1 MGKFKDK
8 AKKFWEE
15 NKGEIIAFGVTVG
28 AIAGAGLIASKSYQ
42 AGFVDGGMTGAYVGA
57 AWLDKTYPGESNAV
71 ELWNRY
77 ANEHPD
83 QIVHRKGPGKWS

>member
-15 NKGEIIAFGVTVG
+15 NKGEIIAFGVTV
-28 AIAGAGLIASKSYQ
+28 AAVSGAGFIASKSYQ
-42 AGFVDGGMTGAYVGA
+42 AGFVDGGMTGVQVGA
-57 AWLDKTYPGESNAV
+57 KWLDNTFPGESNAC
-71 ELWNRY
+71 ELLDRY
-77 ANEHPD
+77 ARENPD